1 MNLEKP
7 YYMAQIIASVALVIS
22 LVYVAVQ
29 VQQNTQ
35 AMRLAAGNY
44 AAEQARTLFLVSAS
58 PEHRELVFKAW
69 QDPNSVD
76 GIEKFGYFGIMHD
89 YFRTLENVY
98 YQQIDG
104 ALDPRLWD
112 GLYRSISFLMTLHG
126 IRHYWNQRQD
136 WYSSDF
142 QSFIDRVMADNPEG
156 TFPMAGT

>member
-7 YYMAQIIASVALVIS
+7 YQIAGIVTSVAIIVS
-22 LVYVAVQ
+22 LAYLAVQ

-35 AMRLAAGNY
+35 AMKLAAGNY

-69 QDPNSVD
+69 QDPDSLE
-76 GIEKFGYFGIMHD
+76 GIEKFGYFGLMHD

-98 YQQIDG
+98 YQQTDG

-112 GLYRSISFLMTLHG
+112 GLHRSIGFVMTLPG
-126 IRHYWNQRQD
+126 IRHYWSQRRD

-142 QSFIDRVMADNPEG
+142 QSFVDKTMADNPEG
-156 TFPMAGT
+156 AFPMAGT